1 MLGSDTMKIAV
12 IDGQGG
18 KIGQMIV
25 SAIKKEGLACTV
37 RAIGTNSIATAA
49 MIKAGA
55 DEAAT
60 GENPVILACRQANI
74 IIGPL
79 GLLVADG
86 LLGEITPAM
95 ATAIGQSE
103 AIKLLLPLN
112 LCNNIVVGTQSMS
125 VSNLI
130 KETVNT
136 LKQLL

>member
-1 MLGSDTMKIAV
+1 MKIAV

-25 SAIKKEGLACTV
+25 SAIKKEGLHCTV

-49 MIKAGA
+49 MLKAGA

-60 GENPVILACRQANI
+60 GENPVIVACRQVNI
-74 IIGPL
+74 IIGPV

-95 ATAIGQSE
+95 AVAIGQSE
-103 AIKLLLPLN
+103 ATKLLLPLN
-112 LCNNIVVGTQSMS
+112 LCSNIVVGTQSMS
-125 VSNLI
+125 VSSLI
-130 KETVNT
+130 NETIGT
-136 LKQLL
+136 LKNLLNA

>member
-1 MLGSDTMKIAV
+1 MKIAV

-18 KIGQMIV
+18 RIGQMLV

-37 RAIGTNSIATAA
+37 RAIGTNSMATAA
-49 MIKAGA
+49 MLKAGA
-55 DEAAT
+55 DEGAT
-60 GENPVILACRQANI
+60 GENPVIVACRQVNI

-95 ATAIGQSE
+95 AAAIGQSE
-103 AIKLLLPLN
+103 ATKLLLPLN

-130 KETVNT
+130 SETVNT
-136 LKQLL
+136 LKTLLQA

>member
-1 MLGSDTMKIAV
+1 MKIAV

-18 KIGQMIV
+18 RIGQMLV

-37 RAIGTNSIATAA
+37 RAIGTNSMATAA
-49 MIKAGA
+49 MLKAGA
-55 DEAAT
+55 DEGAT
-60 GENPVILACRQANI
+60 GENPVIVACRQVNI

-95 ATAIGQSE
+95 AAAIGQSE
-103 AIKLLLPLN
+103 ATKLLLPLN

-130 KETVNT
+130 SETVNT
-136 LKQLL
+136 LKNLLQA

>member
-1 MLGSDTMKIAV
+1 
-12 IDGQGG
+12 
-18 KIGQMIV
+18 MIV

-37 RAIGTNSIATAA
+37 RAIGTNSIATSA

-60 GENPVILACRQANI
+60 GENPVIVACRQVNI
-74 IIGPL
+74 IIGPV

-95 ATAIGQSE
+95 AAAVGQSE
-103 AIKLLLPLN
+103 ATKLLLPLN

-125 VSNLI
+125 VSGLVA
-130 KETVNT
+130 ETVST
-136 LKQLL
+136 LKTLIQA

>member
-1 MLGSDTMKIAV
+1 MKIAV

-18 KIGQMIV
+18 RIGQMIV
-25 SAIKKEGLACTV
+25 NAIKKEGLACTV
-37 RAIGTNSIATAA
+37 RAIGTNSMATAA
-49 MIKAGA
+49 MLKAGA
-55 DEAAT
+55 DEGAT
-60 GENPVILACRQANI
+60 GENPVIVACRQVNI

-95 ATAIGQSE
+95 AAAIGQSE
-103 AIKLLLPLN
+103 ATKLLLPLN

-130 KETVNT
+130 SETVNP
-136 LKQLL
+136 LKNLLQA